1 MSLPTNF
8 FIGRGGGKFD
18 YGEPHQPIFGENQT
32 SSSGPPIT
40 LGTKDISFYAPPNWS
55 QSMGEIRWNATGTI
69 VTIAGY
75 NQSVTRTYTCSTP
88 WDITTANSGTYHGGY
103 SIDTI
108 FNYSRDGQ
116 YIVRGDR
123 STVYGHQLSTAY
135 APYDGSAAGMGN
147 LSPSDGNV
155 QGAGFSENGD
165 KLWVYQRSQ
174 DRLKVYTLSTPYNL
188 STASIVASTN
198 NFFPKN
204 DGTDGNGY
212 GIVFSGDGMGLC
224 IVDMDDGD
232 LHFWRFNSPYA
243 VSNVHSYQ
251 QVELSSAGHISGTA
265 VMGLAIIR
273 TSKTD
278 GYLYIGERYN
288 TGEISRWQITF
299 N

>member
-8 FIGRGGGKFD
+8 FIGRGGGSFD
-18 YGEPHQPIFGENQT
+18 YGVSHQPIFGENQT
-32 SSSGPPIT
+32 SSSGAPIT
-40 LGTKDISFYAPPNWS
+40 LGTKDISLYTPPNWTGHL
-55 QSMGEIRWNATGTI
+55 GEIRWNATGTI

-75 NQSVTRTYTCSTP
+75 SQSVTRTYGCSTP
-88 WDITTANSGTYHGGY
+88 WDITTANSGTHHGGF

-116 YIVRGDR
+116 YVVRGDR
-123 STVYGHQLSTAY
+123 TNIYGHQLNTAY
-135 APYDGSAAGMGN
+135 APYGGYSGMGSLN
-147 LSPSDGNV
+147 PSSGNV
-155 QGAGFSENGD
+155 QGAGFNEDGS

-188 STASIVASTN
+188 NTASLVASTN
-198 NFFPKN
+198 SFYPKN

-224 IVDMDDGD
+224 IVDMDDGN

-243 VSNVHSYQ
+243 VSNLHSYQ
-251 QVELSSAGHISGTA
+251 TVTLGVGTSI
-265 VMGLAIIR
+265 MGLAIIR
-273 TSKTD
+273 TSATD
-278 GYLYIGERYN
+278 GYLYIGESYSS
-288 TGEISRWQITF
+288 GQISRWQITF